1 MMMMD
6 WGGGFHVSKEEGVLV
21 KNLLISR
28 NISGKIL
35 ISSYRDNL
43 VNAEVERKISDVSSS
58 SSSEEDEPKSKRS
71 RRKRKEDQNE
81 ELNPRRKKLNA
92 AELEKIDAAAAVGDD
107 TVFKWA
113 DYFGENNTLFVVDA
127 KKKGNVGRFL
137 NHSCDPNVQVQHV
150 FVDTHD
156 LRLPWSSF
164 FAIRNIKAGEVPL
177 SFLLCS
183 YDAINFLYFFTFFKM
198 KSKLCRN

>member
-1 MMMMD
+1 MGIGSSD
-6 WGGGFHVSKEEGVLV
+6 EEEEQP
-21 KNLLISR
+21 KK
-28 NISGKIL
+28 GKDADDDGIG
-35 ISSYRDNL
+35 
-43 VNAEVERKISDVSSS
+43 SDAASS
-58 SSSEEDEPKSKRS
+58 SSSEEDQPKTKRS
-71 RRKRKEDQNE
+71 RRRRKEKRAE
-81 ELNPRRKKLNA
+81 EEMNLRRKKLDA

-164 FAIRNIKAGEVPL
+164 FAIRNIKAGEVRIFRKFLFVVSL
-177 SFLLCS
+177 SMMFLFRS
-183 YDAINFLYFFTFFKM
+183 
-198 KSKLCRN
+198 